1 MTDYLQPV
9 MDWRDPAFM
18 TVFDEVP
25 LWSAMFG
32 LPLLERIPLHRN
44 MTVLDLACGAG
55 FPLLDLAQRLGPTC
69 RAYGLDGWL
78 NGLGRA
84 RHKVQTLGIPQ
95 VRLVGGDG
103 ASMPFPGST
112 FDLIISNL
120 GINNFANAGA
130 VLAEC
135 VRALQPGGLL
145 ALTTNL
151 RGHMA
156 TFYAE
161 YARTLDDLG
170 RADLRPALQAH
181 IDHRTTTAA
190 IIEQLAQAGL
200 CITDQFEETRP
211 MRFLDGSALLNH
223 TFIRIAF
230 MEGWYEF
237 VPPADRAAVFAR
249 LEANLNRRAEQEGG
263 LTLEIP
269 LLYIA
274 AKKQP

>member
-1 MTDYLQPV
+1 MTDYLKPV

-32 LPLLERIPLHRN
+32 LPLLERVPLRRG

-55 FPLLDLAQRLGPTC
+55 FPLLDLAQRIGPTG
-69 RAYGLDGWL
+69 RAWGLDGWL

-84 RHKVQTLGIPQ
+84 QHKLRSLRISGVTLA
-95 VRLVGGDG
+95 GGDG
-103 ASMPFPGST
+103 AAMPFEDGA

-120 GINNFANAGA
+120 GINNFADAGA

-135 VRALQPGGLL
+135 LRVLRPGGTL

-156 TFYAE
+156 AFYDTYRHTLAE
-161 YARTLDDLG
+161 MG
-170 RADLRPALQAH
+170 RADLLPALEAH
-181 IDHRTTTAA
+181 IDHRTTTAEVRA
-190 IIEQLAQAGL
+190 QLEAEGWRV
-200 CITDQFEETRP
+200 TDVFEDTLT
-211 MRFLDGSALLNH
+211 MRYLDGTALLNH
-223 TFIRIAF
+223 ASIRIAF
-230 MEGWYEF
+230 MEGGYEF
-237 VPPADRAAVFAR
+237 LPEADRAAIFAR
-249 LEANLNRRAEQEGG
+249 LEANLNQVAAATGELA
-263 LTLEIP
+263 LTVP

-274 AKKQP
+274 ATR

>member
-32 LPLLERIPLHRN
+32 LPLLERVPMRQG

-55 FPLLDLAQRLGPTC
+55 FPLLDLAQRLGPTG

-78 NGLGRA
+78 NGLSRA
-84 RHKVQTLGIPQ
+84 QHKIRALGIPG
-95 VRLVGGDG
+95 VALAGGDG
-103 ASMPFPGST
+103 AAMPFAGAR

-120 GINNFANAGA
+120 GINNFADAGA

-135 VRALQPGGLL
+135 RRVIRPGGTL
-145 ALTTNL
+145 ALATNL

-156 TFYAE
+156 AFYAE
-161 YARTLDDLG
+161 YARALEEMG
-170 RADLRPALQAH
+170 RAELLPALEAH
-181 IDHRTTTAA
+181 ISQRATAA
-190 IIEQLAQAGL
+190 GIRARLEAAGWRVVDVL
-200 CITDQFEETRP
+200 EDTLT
-211 MRFLDGSALLNH
+211 MRYLDGTALLNH
-223 TFIRIAF
+223 AFIRIAF

-237 VPPADRAAVFAR
+237 LPEADRAPVFAR
-249 LEANLNRRAEQEGG
+249 LEANLNQRAAAEGG
-263 LTLEIP
+263 LALTVP
-269 LLYIA
+269 RLYIA
-274 AKKQP
+274 AEGNA

>member
-1 MTDYLQPV
+1 MPDYLQPV

-32 LPLLERIPLHRN
+32 QPLLDRIPLHPN

-69 RAYGLDGWL
+69 HAYGLDGWL

-95 VRLVGGDG
+95 VQLVGGDG
-103 ASMPFPGST
+103 AAMPFPRHH

-120 GINNFANAGA
+120 GINNFADAGA

-135 VRALQPGGLL
+135 ARVIRPGGVL

-156 TFYAE
+156 VFYDEYQHTLAE
-161 YARTLDDLG
+161 LG
-170 RADLRPALQAH
+170 RQDLLPALQAH
-181 IDHRTTTAA
+181 IDHRTTTAGV
-190 IIEQLAQAGL
+190 IDGLTRAGFHV
-200 CITDQFEETRP
+200 TDRFETTKT
-211 MRFLDGSALLNH
+211 MRYLDGSALLNH

-230 MEGWYEF
+230 MEGWSEF
-237 VPPADRAAVFAR
+237 VAEADRITIFTR
-249 LEANLNRRAEQEGG
+249 LEANLNRRAAQEGA
-263 LTLEIP
+263 LALAIP
-269 LLYIA
+269 MLYIA
-274 AKKQP
+274 AEKRN